1 MTTKL
6 NIVSKKKKGFPLSQ
20 NKGWSKN
27 ESSVNAK
34 GGSELMMDR
43 LYKELPEDLRDQ
55 FQVICSRVRELED
68 KKRILW
74 LHDLWNDP
82 EAAHLKD
89 QESRDRFTK
98 LVFVSNYQFQ
108 TYHMALGVP
117 YSESVVI
124 KNAIDPIEHHEKP
137 KDKINLIYHTTP
149 HRGLDILYAVY
160 EQLAKNRDD
169 IHLDVY
175 SSFNVY
181 GWPQRDVEFKHL
193 FDKLEAHPNITY
205 HGAVPNSEVR
215 EALKK
220 AHIFAY
226 PCTWVETSCISAI
239 EAMSAGCAV
248 VCPNLGALPETT
260 SNFGIMYPFDE
271 DINVHA
277 NRFYHILNNTIDHFW
292 QEGHQQKLKFQKNYT
307 DAFYNWE
314 KRREEWM
321 GLLMGLKE
329 AEEAQ
334 NKK

>member
-1 MTTKL
+1 
-6 NIVSKKKKGFPLSQ
+6 
-20 NKGWSKN
+20 
-27 ESSVNAK
+27 
-34 GGSELMMDR
+34 
-43 LYKELPEDLRDQ
+43 
-55 FQVICSRVRELED
+55 
-68 KKRILW
+68 
-74 LHDLWNDP
+74 
-82 EAAHLKD
+82 
-89 QESRDRFTK
+89 
-98 LVFVSNYQFQ
+98 
-108 TYHMALGVP
+108 MALGVP

-181 GWPQRDVEFKHL
+181 GWPQRDVEFKPL

-271 DINVHA
+271 DINEA
-277 NRFYHILNNTIDHFW
+277 
-292 QEGHQQKLKFQKNYT
+292 EKLKS
-307 DAFYNWE
+307 
-314 KRREEWM
+314 
-321 GLLMGLKE
+321 E
-329 AEEAQ
+329 AEETLREYEEKIQSASKEAGEIINQ
-334 NKK
+334 AKTKADEMIDNIKKQQDLKLSQMLSDSKDRINKQYEDSKDQIENAKVESIKLISAKFLTESLDDEDILKEIN